1 MTTEEELVI
10 KDLVETVKAI
20 SDRQDSFQKTV
31 EDRFLSGLQRLE
43 VENDFLRDLIKHFV
57 GLLEAFEK
65 LIHKIRTAYMESRIW
80 EQVEEYRQTD
90 GKKKHRS
97 KRTTGF
103 DVERKP
109 RRSAERG

>member
-1 MTTEEELVI
+1 MTTEEKLVI
-10 KDLVETVKAI
+10 RDLVETVKAI

-31 EDRFLSGLQRLE
+31 EDRFLSELQRLKA
-43 VENDFLRDLIKHFV
+43 ENDLLRDLIAHFL
-57 GLLEAFEK
+57 GLLDIFEK

-80 EQVEEYRQTD
+80 EQVEEYRKND

-109 RRSAERG
+109 RKPPE

>member
-1 MTTEEELVI
+1 MTTEEKLLI

-31 EDRFLSGLQRLE
+31 EGGLQRLE
-43 VENDFLRDLIKHFV
+43 AENGFLRDLIKHFV
-57 GLLEAFEK
+57 GLLDVFEK
-65 LIHKIRTAYMESRIW
+65 LIHKIRAAYMESRIW
-80 EQVEEYRQTD
+80 EQVEEYRQND

-103 DVERKP
+103 DVERNP
-109 RRSAERG
+109 RRPAE

>member
-31 EDRFLSGLQRLE
+31 EDRFLSELHRLKA
-43 VENDFLRDLIKHFV
+43 ENDLLRDLIEHFV
-57 GLLEAFEK
+57 GLLDIFEK

-80 EQVEEYRQTD
+80 EQVEEYREND
-90 GKKKHRS
+90 GRKKRRS
-97 KRTTGF
+97 KGAPGF
-103 DVERKP
+103 DVEREP
-109 RRSAERG
+109 RQSKG

>member
-1 MTTEEELVI
+1 MTSEENRLI
-10 KDLVETVKAI
+10 RDLVETVKAI
-20 SDRQDSFQKTV
+20 SDRQDSFQKAV

-43 VENDFLRDLIKHFV
+43 VENDFLRDLVKHFV
-57 GLLEAFEK
+57 GLLDILEK

-80 EQVEEYRQTD
+80 EQVEEYREND

-97 KRTTGF
+97 KRTPGF

-109 RRSAERG
+109 RRPAE

>member
-1 MTTEEELVI
+1 MMAQEENLISSLVAEVNA
-10 KDLVETVKAI
+10 LSE
-20 SDRQDSFQKTV
+20 RQDSYERTSDLRLKRLENDV
-31 EDRFLSGLQRLE
+31 DLLEIAIDRFHE
-43 VENDFLRDLIKHFV
+43 
-57 GLLEAFEK
+57 LLTIFER

-80 EQVEEYRQTD
+80 EQVEEYRQND

-109 RRSAERG
+109 RRPTE

>member
-1 MTTEEELVI
+1 MKAQEENLISSFVAEA
-10 KDLVETVKAI
+10 KAL
-20 SDRQDSFQKTV
+20 SERQDSYERISDLRLKRLENDV
-31 EDRFLSGLQRLE
+31 DLLEIAIDRFHE
-43 VENDFLRDLIKHFV
+43 
-57 GLLEAFEK
+57 LLAIFEK

-80 EQVEEYRQTD
+80 EQVEEYREND

-109 RRSAERG
+109 RRPAE

>member
-1 MTTEEELVI
+1 MTNEEKLLI
-10 KDLVETVKAI
+10 RDLVETVKAI

-57 GLLEAFEK
+57 GLLEVFEK

-80 EQVEEYRQTD
+80 EQVEEYRKND
-90 GKKKHRS
+90 GRKKHHRES
-97 KRTTGF
+97 TTGF
-103 DVERKP
+103 DVEREPKRP
-109 RRSAERG
+109 PE

>member
-1 MTTEEELVI
+1 MAQEEDLISSLVAEVNA
-10 KDLVETVKAI
+10 LSE
-20 SDRQDSFQKTV
+20 RQDSYERISDLRLKRLENDV
-31 EDRFLSGLQRLE
+31 DLLEIAIDRFHE
-43 VENDFLRDLIKHFV
+43 
-57 GLLEAFEK
+57 LLAIFEK

-80 EQVEEYRQTD
+80 EQVEEYREND

-109 RRSAERG
+109 RRPTD